1 MESEKAKVKG
11 DNRTVINTSEA
22 RNKLDNLTGQLAKQ
36 TPIRSN
42 LGKRGREETSFDR
55 YGETM
60 LLLLEARDTFKQ
72 AKLYRNQASKTYCET
87 KEFLNELGRDVGF
100 KVDFEAISNLPD
112 DEAQ

>member
-42 LGKRGREETSFDR
+42 LGKHGREETS
-55 YGETM
+55 
-60 LLLLEARDTFKQ
+60 
-72 AKLYRNQASKTYCET
+72 
-87 KEFLNELGRDVGF
+87 
-100 KVDFEAISNLPD
+100 
-112 DEAQ
+112 